1 MKKIFLC
8 LGIFLFLAACKNNG
22 SNKNSPVKTC
32 VIQRINELYSLYGS
46 SNDALYNKPF
56 SESLFSPEL
65 KRILE
70 EAVNTSKADIEK
82 VKHSDHPD
90 EKPLLFE
97 GAVFS
102 SLYEGYDSYK
112 IKSVVINPSG
122 TSADAEVTFEYT
134 MSQPKVI
141 WTDKVHLIKSGL
153 EWKIDNISFD
163 SIGNSKDLKASL
175 KDFTRTQNS
184 H

>member
-22 SNKNSPVKTC
+22 SRANPAVEAA
-32 VIQRINELYSLYGS
+32 VIQKINELYSLYGS

-56 SESLFSPEL
+56 SDSLFSPEL
-65 KRILE
+65 KKTLE
-70 EAVNTSKADIEK
+70 NAVNVSKADIEK

-102 SLYEGYDSYK
+102 SLYEGYNSYK
-112 IKSVVINPSG
+112 IKSVSINPSG
-122 TSADAEVTFEYT
+122 TSADAAVTFEYT
-134 MSQPKVI
+134 MSSPKVI
-141 WTDKVHLIKSGL
+141 WTDKVHLVKSGP
-153 EWKIDNISFD
+153 EWKIDNVSFD
-163 SIGNSKDLKASL
+163 RIGNSKGLKASL
-175 KDFTRTQNS
+175 KDFAQS
-184 H
+184 AK